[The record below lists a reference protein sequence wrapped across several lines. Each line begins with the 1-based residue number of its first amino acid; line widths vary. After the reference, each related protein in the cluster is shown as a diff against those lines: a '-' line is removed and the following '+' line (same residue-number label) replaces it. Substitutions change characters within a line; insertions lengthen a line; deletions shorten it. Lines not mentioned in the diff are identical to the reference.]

1 LGDVQKGAGEM
12 IGSIE
17 VKELKHTFKLGK
29 IDVPVLHGVNLQVEP
44 GEFVALCGASGSGKS
59 TLLNLVGGLTKPSS
73 GQILVNDTNITN
85 LDENQLCLFR
95 QKNLGFIFQSYN
107 LIPSLTAL
115 ENVELTL
122 IFAGFSA
129 KERKEKAQEFLELVG
144 LADRMNHKPNELS
157 GGQQQ
162 RVSVARALV
171 NNPSIVLADEPTG
184 NLDSRNGE
192 EIMNLMRQINK
203 EGKRTF
209 LVVTHDHTLA
219 RLADR
224 TIFMRDGL
232 IVDQEVV
239 A

>member
-1 LGDVQKGAGEM
+1 M

-17 VKELKHTFKLGK
+17 TCDLKHTFKLGK
-29 IDVPVLHGVNLQVEP
+29 IDVPVLHGINLQVKS

-59 TLLNLVGGLTKPSS
+59 TLLNLIAGLTKPT
-73 GQILVNDTNITN
+73 GGKIIINDTDITN
-85 LDENQLCLFR
+85 LSENQLCLFR

-122 IFAGFSA
+122 IFAGLPPR
-129 KERKEKAQEFLELVG
+129 ERKEKAQFFLELVG

-171 NNPSIVLADEPTG
+171 NNPSVVLADEPTG
-184 NLDSRNGE
+184 NLDSHTGR
-192 EIMNLMRQINK
+192 EIMNLMRKINI

-209 LVVTHDHTLA
+209 LVVTHDLSLA

-224 TIFMRDGL
+224 VIFLRDGL
-232 IVDQEVV
+232 VVEEEVV

>member
-1 LGDVQKGAGEM
+1 M
-12 IGSIE
+12 TGSIVIE
-17 VKELKHTFKLGK
+17 DLKHTFQLGK
-29 IDVPVLHGVNLQVEP
+29 IDVPVLHGIDLQVKP
-44 GEFVALCGASGSGKS
+44 GELVALCGASGSGKS
-59 TLLNLVGGLTKPSS
+59 TLLNLIGGLTKPTH
-73 GQILVNDTNITN
+73 GQIIVNALDITR
-85 LDENQLCLFR
+85 LDENQLCVFR

-122 IFAGFSA
+122 IFAGCSP
-129 KERKEKAQEFLELVG
+129 KERKEKARTILNLVG
-144 LADRMNHKPNELS
+144 LSDRMGHRPNELS

-192 EIMNLMRQINK
+192 EIMNLMRRINI
-203 EGKRTF
+203 ERKRTF
-209 LVVTHDHTLA
+209 LVVTHDLSLA

-224 TIFMRDGL
+224 VIFMRDGL
-232 IVDQEVV
+232 IVDEEVT

>member
-59 TLLNLVGGLTKPSS
+59 TLLNLIGGLTKPSN
-73 GQILVNDTNITN
+73 GHVFVNATDITN
-85 LDENQLCLFR
+85 LNENQLCIFR

-122 IFAGFSA
+122 IFAGLSV
-129 KERKEKAQEFLELVG
+129 KERRKKAQEFLELAFLY
-144 LADRMNHKPNELS
+144 LALRYLKLLKALQFFPWLNRN
-157 GGQQQ
+157 
-162 RVSVARALV
+162 LV
-171 NNPSIVLADEPTG
+171 NLLLHLNQQLHIL
-184 NLDSRNGE
+184 
-192 EIMNLMRQINK
+192 
-203 EGKRTF
+203 
-209 LVVTHDHTLA
+209 
-219 RLADR
+219 
-224 TIFMRDGL
+224 
-232 IVDQEVV
+232 
-239 A
+239 

>member
-1 LGDVQKGAGEM
+1 M

-17 VKELKHTFKLGK
+17 TCDLRHTFKLGK
-29 IDVPVLHGVNLQVEP
+29 IDVPVLHGINFEIKS

-59 TLLNLVGGLTKPSS
+59 TLLNLIGGLTKPTS
-73 GQILVNDTNITN
+73 GKIIINGKDITTLN
-85 LDENQLCLFR
+85 ENQLCLFR

-122 IFAGFSA
+122 IFAGLPP
-129 KERKEKAQEFLELVG
+129 KERKEKAKVFLELVG
-144 LADRMNHKPNELS
+144 LADRMHHKPNELS

-171 NNPSIVLADEPTG
+171 NNPAIILADEPTG
-184 NLDSRNGE
+184 NLDSQNGQ
-192 EIMNLMRQINK
+192 EIMNLMRKLNL
-203 EGKRTF
+203 EEKRTF
-209 LVVTHDHTLA
+209 LVVTHDLSLA
-219 RLADR
+219 KLADR
-224 TIFMRDGL
+224 IIYLRDGL
-232 IVDQEVV
+232 VVEEEVV